1 MYTKIEISAN
11 PVQCGRI
18 PVHFKTKRNLN
29 DAADFRNVQDYQRI
43 VPDWHSLKKCGGNG
57 NCPGLRPHCT
67 GLEATRTRTRNSETF
82 CSDPP
87 PAHVRNSHE
96 TNSFHFIIWLQF

>member
-18 PVHFKTKRNLN
+18 PVHFTTERNLN
-29 DAADFRNVQDYQRI
+29 DAAVFRNVQDYQRI

-57 NCPGLRPHCT
+57 KCPGLRPHCT
-67 GLEATRTRTRNSETF
+67 GLEATHTRTRNSETF
-82 CSDPP
+82 CSESESESGNVKEPLHS
-87 PAHVRNSHE
+87 ASA
-96 TNSFHFIIWLQF
+96 